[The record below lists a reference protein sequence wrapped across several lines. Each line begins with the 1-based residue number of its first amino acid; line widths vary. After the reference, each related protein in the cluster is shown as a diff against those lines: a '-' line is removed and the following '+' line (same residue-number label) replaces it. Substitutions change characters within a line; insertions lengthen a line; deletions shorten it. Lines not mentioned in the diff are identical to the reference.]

1 MGSVGASKTRSID
14 TLTAENPKLS
24 TTIEKA
30 FNKANL
36 QGADADLYNVLYSYK
51 ALRELPESDLD
62 IVYEYLAKRL
72 GF

>member
-1 MGSVGASKTRSID
+1 MGSVGATKARSIE
-14 TLTAENPKLS
+14 TITAENPKLS
-24 TTIEKA
+24 ATIERA

-36 QGADADLYNVLYSYK
+36 QGANADLYNVLYSYK
-51 ALRELPESDLD
+51 ALRELSESDLD